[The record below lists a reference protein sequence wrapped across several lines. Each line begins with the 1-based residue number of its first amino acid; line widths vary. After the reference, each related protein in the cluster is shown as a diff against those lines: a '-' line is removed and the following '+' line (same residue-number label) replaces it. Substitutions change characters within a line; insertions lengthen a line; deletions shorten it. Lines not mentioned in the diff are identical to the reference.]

1 VTLFAFRRL
10 LLAIP
15 TLVGITLVTFLITH
29 TLPENLVLVN
39 LGDRAT
45 QDPAVVTAFKRKWG
59 LDRSLPAQYLTYVS
73 NLARGDLGVSIMSS
87 RPVWQELQLS
97 LPATIELAG
106 TAMLLAIPPG
116 ILLGVL
122 AATRRRSALDAITRL
137 VSSIGLAVPTF
148 WLAILMLIAFYFQ
161 LGWAKGPGR
170 LDAGVPPPP
179 TVTGLYTVDGL
190 LAGDLA
196 VFGNALAH
204 LVLPALV
211 LALVSAAFIV
221 RITRERMIEALGQ
234 DYVRTAHA
242 KGLHG
247 RTVIGRHALR
257 NALIPI
263 ITVAGTLYAQLMA
276 GTVLTET
283 IFSWPGLGR
292 YAFSSA
298 SSLDFPAVLGV
309 ALVVGVTYVLVNLAV
324 DLLYGVVNPR
334 IRFH

>member
-1 VTLFAFRRL
+1 VTLFALRRL
-10 LLAIP
+10 LLAVP
-15 TLVGITLVTFLITH
+15 TLVGITLVTFLIAH

-45 QDPAVVTAFKRKWG
+45 KDPAVVAAFKRKWG

-73 NLARGDLGVSIMSS
+73 SLARGDLGVSIMSG

-106 TAMLLAIPPG
+106 TAMLLAVPPG

-122 AATRRRSALDAITRL
+122 AATRPRSALDVITRL
-137 VSSIGLAVPTF
+137 ASSIGLAVPTF

-170 LDAGVPPPP
+170 LDAGFTPPP
-179 TVTGLYTVDGL
+179 TVTGLYTVDAL

-196 VFGNALAH
+196 VFGNAVAH
-204 LVLPALV
+204 IVLPALV

-221 RITRERMIEALGQ
+221 RITRERMIEALSQ

-247 RTVIGRHALR
+247 RRVIGRHALR

-263 ITVAGTLYAQLMA
+263 ITVTGTLYAQLMA

-324 DLLYGVVNPR
+324 DILYGLVNPR
-334 IRFH
+334 IRFD

>member
-1 VTLFAFRRL
+1 VIRFAVRRL

-15 TLVGITLVTFLITH
+15 TLVGITLVTFLIAH

-45 QDPAVVTAFKRKWG
+45 QDPATVAAFKRKWG
-59 LDRSLPAQYLTYVS
+59 LDQPLPVQYLTYVR
-73 NLARGDLGVSIMSS
+73 NLSRGDLGVSIMTS
-87 RPVWQELQLS
+87 RPVWQELLLS
-97 LPATIELAG
+97 LPATIELSG
-106 TAMLLAIPPG
+106 TAMVLAVPPA
-116 ILLGVL
+116 ILLGIL
-122 AATRRRSALDAITRL
+122 AAARRRSAWDVLARL
-137 VSSIGLAVPTF
+137 TSSIGLAVPTF
-148 WLAILMLIAFYFQ
+148 WLAILVLIAFYFQ

-170 LDAGVPPPP
+170 LDSGLTPPP
-179 TVTGLYTVDGL
+179 TVTGMYTVDAL

-196 VFGNALAH
+196 LFGNALAH
-204 LVLPALV
+204 LILPAVV

-221 RITRERMIEALGQ
+221 RITRERMIEALAQ
-234 DYVRTAHA
+234 DFVRTAHA
-242 KGLHG
+242 KGLSA
-247 RTVIGRHALR
+247 RVVTARHALR

-298 SSLDFPAVLGV
+298 ASLDFPAVLGV
-309 ALVVGVTYVLVNLAV
+309 ALVVGVIYVLVNLAV
-324 DLLYGVVNPR
+324 DVLYGVVNPR
-334 IRFH
+334 IRFQ

>member
-1 VTLFAFRRL
+1 MIRFAARRL

-15 TLVGITLVTFLITH
+15 TLVGITLVTFLIAH

-45 QDPAVVTAFKRKWG
+45 QDPALVAAFKRKWG
-59 LDRSLPAQYLTYVS
+59 LDQSVPVQYLTYVR
-73 NLARGDLGVSIMSS
+73 NLSRGDLGVSIMTN
-87 RPVWQELQLS
+87 RPVWHELWLS
-97 LPATIELAG
+97 LPATIELSG
-106 TAMLLAIPPG
+106 TAMVLAVPPA

-122 AATRRRSALDAITRL
+122 AASRRRSVWDVLTRIG
-137 VSSIGLAVPTF
+137 SSIGLAVPTF

-170 LDAGVPPPP
+170 LDAGLTPPP
-179 TVTGLYTVDGL
+179 TVTAMYTVDAL
-190 LAGDLA
+190 LAGDLPL
-196 VFGNALAH
+196 FRNALSH
-204 LVLPALV
+204 LILPALV
-211 LALVSAAFIV
+211 LAMVSGAFIV

-242 KGLHG
+242 KGLPG
-247 RTVIGRHALR
+247 RTVTGRHALR

-263 ITVAGTLYAQLMA
+263 ITVTGTLYAQLMA

-298 SSLDFPAVLGV
+298 ASLDFPAVLGV
-309 ALVVGVTYVLVNLAV
+309 ALVVGVIYVILNLAV
-324 DLLYGVVNPR
+324 DVLYGFVNPR
-334 IRFH
+334 IRFQ

>member
-1 VTLFAFRRL
+1 MTRFAVRRF

-15 TLVGITLVTFLITH
+15 TLIGVTLVTFLIAH

-45 QDPAVVTAFKRKWG
+45 QDPALVAAFKRKWG
-59 LDRSLPAQYLTYVS
+59 LDQPLPLQYLSYVW
-73 NLARGDLGVSIMSS
+73 NLVRGDLGVSIMTS
-87 RPVWQELQLS
+87 RPVSQELWQS
-97 LPATIELAG
+97 LPATLELSGA
-106 TAMLLAIPPG
+106 AMLLAVPPS
-116 ILLGVL
+116 ILLGAL
-122 AATRRRSALDAITRL
+122 AAARRHSVFDGLTRL
-137 VSSIGLAVPTF
+137 VSSIGLAMPTF

-170 LDAGVPPPP
+170 LDAGLVPPA
-179 TVTGLYTVDGL
+179 TLTGFYTVDAL
-190 LAGDLA
+190 LTGDLRL
-196 VFGNALAH
+196 FRNALSH
-204 LVLPALV
+204 LVLPATV

-221 RITRERMIEALGQ
+221 RITRERMLEALAQ

-242 KGLHG
+242 KGLPA
-247 RTVIGRHALR
+247 RTVTARHALR

-263 ITVAGTLYAQLMA
+263 ITVTGTLYAQLMA

-298 SSLDFPAVLGV
+298 VSLDFPAVLGV
-309 ALVVGVTYVLVNLAV
+309 ALVVGAIYVLVNLVV
-324 DLLYGVVNPR
+324 DLLYGLVNPR
-334 IRFH
+334 IRFQ

>member
-1 VTLFAFRRL
+1 VTRFAVRRF

-15 TLVGITLVTFLITH
+15 TLIGVTLVTFLIAH

-45 QDPAVVTAFKRKWG
+45 QDPVLVAAFKQKWG
-59 LDRSLPAQYLTYVS
+59 LDQPLPLQYLRYVR
-73 NLARGDLGVSIMSS
+73 NLARGDLGVSIMTS
-87 RPVWQELQLS
+87 RPVSQELWQS
-97 LPATIELAG
+97 LPATLELSGA
-106 TAMLLAIPPG
+106 AMLLAVPPS

-122 AATRRRSALDAITRL
+122 AAARRRSVFDGLTRL
-137 VSSIGLAVPTF
+137 VSSIGLAMPTF

-170 LDAGVPPPP
+170 LDAGLVPPA
-179 TVTGLYTVDGL
+179 TLTGFYTVDAL
-190 LAGDLA
+190 LAGELRL
-196 VFGNALAH
+196 FRNALSH
-204 LVLPALV
+204 LVLPATV

-221 RITRERMIEALGQ
+221 RITRGRMLEALAQ

-242 KGLHG
+242 KGLPA
-247 RTVIGRHALR
+247 RTVTARHALR

-263 ITVAGTLYAQLMA
+263 ITVTGTLYAQLMA

-298 SSLDFPAVLGV
+298 VSLDFPAVLGV
-309 ALVVGVTYVLVNLAV
+309 ALVVGAIYVLVNLVV
-324 DLLYGVVNPR
+324 DLLYGLVNPR
-334 IRFH
+334 IRFQ